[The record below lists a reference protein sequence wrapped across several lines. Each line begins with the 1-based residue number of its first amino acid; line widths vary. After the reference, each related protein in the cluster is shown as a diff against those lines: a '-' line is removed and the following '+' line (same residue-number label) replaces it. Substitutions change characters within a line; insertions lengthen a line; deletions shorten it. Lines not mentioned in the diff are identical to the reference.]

1 MKRIFLLT
9 GLCALAAAVAAAPS
23 GSGPA
28 SSASGASC
36 CTPLPPAEK
45 HIDKEA
51 LHPRYREWA
60 SPAGGVEV
68 RQNPPALLWPAG
80 DDKKALYRVEL
91 SQTPGFLPE
100 KTTVAVQ
107 EWAVYTPHE
116 PLAAGRWYWRVT
128 TEAQGREPV
137 VSDTHEFVVPDE
149 ARPFA
154 TPTADELVRR
164 IASTPHHR
172 LYVTRDAVDAFRD
185 RGRRNPEA
193 RGLVRKA
200 RTMLDMDVVPV
211 TPTRPR
217 DTTGM
222 TPFQKNSMIRFMW
235 HKFGEVVTQPAVDLS
250 IAYLLTGEEDFA
262 RAAVK
267 HALHAAALPVDSDAT
282 SEDFNR
288 SAIMYGLAV
297 AYDTA
302 CDFMTRG
309 ERQMVLE
316 AIRVRGERFYRHY
329 VKDFEC
335 HSMDNHVWQHTFRNF
350 FFSAVATLGD
360 LPEAEKWVRYGYEVW
375 CGRFPILGGD
385 DGGWHDGNSYFEANL
400 VTFVYVP
407 FVLTRLTGV
416 DFFDIPWY
424 RNLPDFLVYSF
435 PKGSSATEFG
445 DDYDKLK
452 NPPAQYMGFADALAR
467 ELGSPRARWYAD
479 QLIGSD
485 PANLYKAKTF
495 RLYRILTDKAI
506 DSVEPQ
512 APQRNTS
519 RFYPDAGFSLMHT
532 DPADCRDDL
541 MAAFFALP
549 FGATGHAHA
558 AHNGFTINYGGRPL
572 FGGTG
577 YYSDFNDRHTLMHYR
592 TRGHNTIL
600 ADNLAQVIGENGYGW
615 LARWAD
621 TEAVTYT
628 LGDASHAYDRMRTPF
643 WIDRMRQA
651 GVEYSK
657 ENGFGDPGVKRFRR
671 HFLFLKP
678 DIIVVYDELAAREP
692 VTWTWLLH
700 SRNGLEQLSDRA
712 VVASNHAASG
722 RMDLFTD
729 GALRT
734 EVHDR
739 FFAPAVNWKKRAG
752 ADGKPLV
759 YEKQG
764 HAEFSTAEKTSAQ
777 RFLAVFRITPE
788 GACAQELT
796 RDERG
801 RITVGGWTVEAQ
813 LDASKPASLT
823 VTDGSGNEVLYNT
836 PSSKIGGSTVIREKG
851 GAVRELVDEIP
862 ASVR

>member
-1 MKRIFLLT
+1 MKSLLLLT
-9 GLCALAAAVAAAPS
+9 AALACA
-23 GSGPA
+23 GTA
-28 SSASGASC
+28 SAQQTRPRSAD
-36 CTPLPPAEK
+36 LPPAE
-45 HIDKEA
+45 IRLDKTA
-51 LHPRYREWA
+51 LRPRYRAWA

-68 RQNPPALLWPAG
+68 RQNPPVLLWPAG
-80 DDKKALYRVEL
+80 DEKEVLYRVEL
-91 SQTPGFLPE
+91 SSAPDFRSDC
-100 KTTVAVQ
+100 TTVSEQ
-107 EWAVYTPHE
+107 EWAVFTPHA

-128 TEAQGREPV
+128 TTVPGREAA
-137 VSDTHEFVVPDE
+137 VSDTYQFVVPDS
-149 ARPFA
+149 ARTFA

-164 IASTPHHR
+164 IASAPHHR
-172 LYVTRDAVDAFRD
+172 LYVTRDAVEAFRE
-185 RGRRNPEA
+185 RARKNPEA
-193 RGLVRKA
+193 RGLVRQA
-200 RTMLDMDVVPV
+200 RSQLGRDVVPV
-211 TPTRPR
+211 VPTRPR

-222 TPFQKNSMIRFMW
+222 TPFQKNAMIRFMW
-235 HKFGEVVTQPAVDLS
+235 HKFGEVVTQPAVDFS
-250 IAYLLTGEEDFA
+250 IAYLISGEPEFA
-262 RAAVK
+262 REAVR

-302 CDFMTRG
+302 CDYMTRG
-309 ERQMVLE
+309 ERELVLD
-316 AIRVRGERFYRHY
+316 AIRVRGEHFYRQY
-329 VKDFEC
+329 VRDFEC

-350 FFSAVATLGD
+350 FFAAIATLGD

-416 DFFDIPWY
+416 DFFDLPWFEK
-424 RNLPDFLVYSF
+424 LPGFLVYSF

-467 ELGSPRARWYAD
+467 ELNSPEARWYAD
-479 QLIGSD
+479 QLIGDD
-485 PANLYKAKTF
+485 PENLYRAKTF
-495 RLYRILTDKAI
+495 RLYRILTDKPV
-506 DSVEPQ
+506 DSV
-512 APQRNTS
+512 APEAPRRNTS

-577 YYSDFNDRHTLMHYR
+577 YYSDFSDRHTLLHYR
-592 TRGHNTIL
+592 SRGHNTIL
-600 ADNLAQVIGENGYGW
+600 ADGLAQVIGENGYGW

-621 TEAVTYT
+621 TEALTYT
-628 LGDASHAYDRMRTPF
+628 LGDASHAYDQMRTPF
-643 WIDRMRQA
+643 WIDRMQRA
-651 GVEYSK
+651 GVELTP
-657 ENGFGDPGVKRFRR
+657 ENGIGDPGVTRFRR

-678 DIIVVYDELAAREP
+678 DIVVIYDELAAREP
-692 VTWTWLLH
+692 VVWTWLLH
-700 SRNGLEQLSDRA
+700 SRNGLRQLSDRA
-712 VVASNHAASG
+712 VEASNHAAAG

-729 GALRT
+729 GELCT

-739 FFAPAVNWKKRAG
+739 FFSEAVNWKQRAG

-764 HAEFSTAEKTSAQ
+764 HAEFSTAEKTPAQ
-777 RFLAVFRITPE
+777 RFLAVFRITPD
-788 GACAQELT
+788 GAAPLELT
-796 RDERG
+796 RDAAG
-801 RITVGGWTVEAQ
+801 RVTVGGWRIEAE
-813 LDASKPASLT
+813 LNAARPASLT
-823 VTDGSGNEVLYNT
+823 VTDHKGNALLYNT
-836 PSSKIGGSTVIREKG
+836 PASKTGGSTVVRTPDGE
-851 GAVRELVDEIP
+851 RELVDELP
-862 ASVR
+862 VSVR